1 MPKKIEIYDPAM
13 CCSTGVCGPSV
24 DPKLIQIAADLENLK
39 KQGVV
44 VSRYNL
50 SQDIDAFAA
59 NITVKE
65 LLASHGTNVLPIT
78 IMNGEVLKQGEYPTK
93 EELDSW
99 TSADKLP
106 ASIQRTKIK
115 AIEVTPRSGGCCGND
130 KSCC

>member
-1 MPKKIEIYDPAM
+1 MHKKIEIYDPAM

-50 SQDIDAFAA
+50 SQEIDAFAA
-59 NITVKE
+59 NNTVKE

-78 IMNGEVLKQGEYPTK
+78 IMNGEVLKLGEYPTK

-115 AIEVTPRSGGCCGND
+115 SIEVTPRSGGCCGND
-130 KSCC
+130 SSCC